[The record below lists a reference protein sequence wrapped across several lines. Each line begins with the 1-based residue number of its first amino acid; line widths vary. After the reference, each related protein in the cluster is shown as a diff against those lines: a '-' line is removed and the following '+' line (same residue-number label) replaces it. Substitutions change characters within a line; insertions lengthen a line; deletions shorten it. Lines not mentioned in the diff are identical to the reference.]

1 MAKREKYKITY
12 KATPLLYKF
21 GIALL
26 VLSAVLALFW
36 YTEKLRSA
44 ILENNRRIITA
55 HAKLFAIAKSETF
68 TGPGLTIIFN
78 EVIQKSDYPMIHTNS
93 DREPISWRNI
103 DIAPDDTTYESR
115 QQLKGLLDEMAS
127 VVKPV
132 EINVGTSDQVL
143 GYIYF
148 GEPSYTRWIRVIPLL
163 ELIFLSIV
171 AFIGMSYYN
180 RSRNWEKQNIW
191 LGMAREMAHQLGTP
205 ISSLL
210 GWIEITREQLS
221 RNTHSR
227 QETED
232 GDNLT
237 DFLYEVVDEMDKD
250 IQVLSRIVIR
260 FGQIGSMPELKPT
273 RIDQVIK
280 SVTDYLKER
289 IPRLREKVRM
299 RVELDPVPM
308 VRANEL
314 LISWAC
320 ENLIKNAADA
330 IGRDNGEIKVSVRQN
345 LERDRVQI
353 IITDNGKGI
362 PVSDQKKIFS
372 PGFTT
377 KKRGWGIGLSLTKR
391 IAEEYHHGSLTLLES
406 IPFEKTT
413 FIIELPVE
421 RSKS

>member
-1 MAKREKYKITY
+1 
-12 KATPLLYKF
+12 
-21 GIALL
+21 
-26 VLSAVLALFW
+26 
-36 YTEKLRSA
+36 
-44 ILENNRRIITA
+44 
-55 HAKLFAIAKSETF
+55 
-68 TGPGLTIIFN
+68 
-78 EVIQKSDYPMIHTNS
+78 MIHTNS

-103 DIAPDDTTYESR
+103 DIAYNDTTFESR
-115 QQLKGLLDEMAS
+115 QKLKDMLDEMAS

-132 EINVGTSDQVL
+132 EINVGTSDEVL

-163 ELIFLSIV
+163 ELIFLSVV
-171 AFIGMSYYN
+171 AVLGISIYN

-210 GWIEITREQLS
+210 GWIELLREQLS
-221 RNTHSR
+221 QNTHSSKH
-227 QETED
+227 TELED
-232 GDNLT
+232 KEDNLSEY
-237 DFLYEVVDEMDKD
+237 LYEVINEMDKD
-250 IQVLSRIVIR
+250 VQVLSRIVIR

-273 RIDQVIK
+273 RIDQVVE

-289 IPRLREKVRM
+289 IPRLREKIRLK
-299 RVELDPVPM
+299 VELDPVPM
-308 VRANEL
+308 VKSNEL

-320 ENLIKNAADA
+320 ENLVKNAVDA
-330 IGRDNGEIKVSVRQN
+330 VGRDAGEIKVSVRQN

-362 PVSDQKKIFS
+362 PLSDQKKIFS

-377 KKRGWGIGLSLTKR
+377 KKRGWGIGLSLARR
-391 IAEEYHHGSLTLLES
+391 IVEEYHHGSLSLLES
-406 IPFEKTT
+406 VPFDKTT

-421 RSKS
+421 RNN